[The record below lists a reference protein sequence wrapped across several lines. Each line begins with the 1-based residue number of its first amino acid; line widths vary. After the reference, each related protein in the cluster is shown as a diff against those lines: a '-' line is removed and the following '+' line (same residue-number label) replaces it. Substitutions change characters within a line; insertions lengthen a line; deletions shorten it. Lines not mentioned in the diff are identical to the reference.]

1 MWWNVASNQHFRFDD
16 TSFGKSLNNGFIF
29 MQVFLSLFL
38 IFCTAETSPETRE
51 EMTQS
56 REKEKRKQK
65 EKTKKINKTTR
76 NLVSGYYPE
85 MRFFY

>member
-1 MWWNVASNQHFRFDD
+1 
-16 TSFGKSLNNGFIF
+16 
-29 MQVFLSLFL
+29 
-38 IFCTAETSPETRE
+38 
-51 EMTQS
+51 MTQS

-85 MRFFY
+85 TRFFY